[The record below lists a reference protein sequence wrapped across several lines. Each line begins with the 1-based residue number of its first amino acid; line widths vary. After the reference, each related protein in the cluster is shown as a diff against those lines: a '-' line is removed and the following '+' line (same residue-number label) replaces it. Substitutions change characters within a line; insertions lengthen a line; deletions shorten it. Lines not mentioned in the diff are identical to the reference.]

1 MTEVRYIIFRVIYQS
16 LTELYLEDRE
26 NILRLNVRCILDLDM
41 KTYVDNFQILRY
53 TNRKSIH
60 DNMKAYCK

>member
-16 LTELYLEDRE
+16 LTELYLQDRE

-41 KTYVDNFQILRY
+41 KTYVDNFQILCY